1 MNNPYVILGIRQD
14 ATKLEIKKATL
25 LSMKERK
32 YTIKEI
38 QTAASMLSHPS
49 KRLAAD
55 FLFPGKLKS
64 KRPKKISIKNEFEPL
79 NLKDISVDSL
89 CSLKK

>member
-1 MNNPYVILGIRQD
+1 MNNPYLILGIDQD

-25 LSMKERK
+25 LAMKERK
-32 YTIKEI
+32 YSIKEI

-64 KRPKKISIKNEFEPL
+64 KRPKKISIQNDFEPL
-79 NLKDISVDSL
+79 NLVDIPVDSL

>member
-1 MNNPYVILGIRQD
+1 MKNPYVILGIGQD

-32 YTIKEI
+32 YSIKEI

-64 KRPKKISIKNEFEPL
+64 KRPKKISIKNESEPL